1 MDYIFKYSLFDGD
14 ISSWDTSNV
23 TNMKGMFSY
32 AINFNQLVNFDT
44 SNVTSIIS
52 MFSYTR
58 SFNQA
63 INFNTSNVIDMDWMF
78 YNAEAF
84 QDKYNSGK
92 ELLYHTNEI
101 KEWIN
106 NNRDK
111 MNNLDIK
118 DKYGDQINDFF
129 FNITNLTFYQNAT
142 SFACKTTNK

>member
-1 MDYIFKYSLFDGD
+1 MENIFKYSLFDGD

-129 FNITNLTFYQNAT
+129 SNIKKMDN
-142 SFACKTTNK
+142 SIRENK